1 MKDEKQT
8 YTSQGNKSIL
18 LSLVLA
24 IGIILVSSLFILH
37 GNDGSDPREQQQTV
51 TVSETVEKQ
60 AQPDEAE
67 VYVAIETD
75 ADSAQDAKNK
85 NTQISNA
92 VLSALKDSGIS
103 SDDIETSSYYLN
115 EKTKWDEKT
124 QQYLTSGYTLSN
136 ILKVTTKDIDTVGS
150 IIDTAVNAGA
160 TGINNVDFTLTHD
173 KEMQIKEE
181 ALAEAAA
188 KAKDK
193 AKVLVAAV
201 DTELGELIS
210 MSESSYYN
218 WPRPW
223 MYGGAMMKSEEISS
237 ADTVISPQELT
248 VSATVTLTY
257 AIEE

>member
-1 MKDEKQT
+1 MKEEQNQKQGSKMMIVT
-8 YTSQGNKSIL
+8 
-18 LSLVLA
+18 LVLA
-24 IGIILVSSLFILH
+24 IGLILVSSLFALNSNKITT
-37 GNDGSDPREQQQTV
+37 SSIQQQTV

-60 AQPDEAE
+60 SMPDEAE
-67 VYVAIETD
+67 VYVEIQTD
-75 ADSAQDAKNK
+75 ADTAQDAKDK
-85 NTQISNA
+85 NAKASDA
-92 VLSALKDSGIS
+92 VLAALKASGIS
-103 SDDIETSSYYLN
+103 DEKIETSSYYLN
-115 EKTKWDEKT
+115 EKTKWDDKN
-124 QQYLTSGYTLSN
+124 QVYINVGYTLTN
-136 ILKVTTKDIDTVGS
+136 ILKVTTEDMNSVGN

-193 AKVLVAAV
+193 AKVLADAV
-201 DTELGELIS
+201 DTRLGDLVT
-210 MSESSYYN
+210 MTESSNYN

-223 MYGGAMMKSEEISS
+223 IYGQEMKAADMLSS
-237 ADTVISPQELT
+237 AETSISPQQLT